1 MRVDVVSRASFT
13 CAGGVSGPDFTRAR
27 VWCGEVLDVGRMARD
42 YGPGS
47 ERLVLGCRA
56 QSVLLL
62 RTVGVVWGAR
72 GPIRFQAKGL
82 SLPSA
87 IGLVRVAGG
96 DSCCSLTRVKL
107 WF

>member
-62 RTVGVVWGAR
+62 RTVGVVWGAVGQSGFKQR
-72 GPIRFQAKGL
+72 VSL
-82 SLPSA
+82 SHQLSGWSGWRAA
-87 IGLVRVAGG
+87 IVA
-96 DSCCSLTRVKL
+96 VA
-107 WF
+107 